1 MVKIDVKDW
10 PDNVHG
16 GERVMTRL
24 RPWTWNR
31 PLVVRLAWW
40 WARYLSLSREVLWKV
55 VVWDSFFLKISGR
68 RIRVLSWDSP
78 TGRTAAPA
86 YVRAG
91 FCLWA
96 GRSSGRFSSLSVR
109 TVFCRASTCHS
120 FFHTTGSRRL
130 FSCFLR
136 ANHLSPSPVTGLRR
150 AFNQTNP
157 TYCRQGT

>member
-1 MVKIDVKDW
+1 M
-10 PDNVHG
+10 
-16 GERVMTRL
+16 
-24 RPWTWNR
+24 
-31 PLVVRLAWW
+31 VRLAWW
-40 WARYLSLSREVLWKV
+40 WARYLSPLRDVLWKV

-68 RIRVLSWDSP
+68 CKFCIRVLSWDSP
-78 TGRTAAPA
+78 TGRAAAA
-86 YVRAG
+86 YVRALAG